1 MKKVLIALGVSV
13 LLSSFS
19 FADITKAQA
28 EEKIKDYLVGSNH
41 VSKVIICESEKYY
54 VREAILESHEKIGN
68 VVRKVYV
75 NKKDGSILP
84 IMVEHSDYCYMLKKQ
99 WKR

>member
-1 MKKVLIALGVSV
+1 MKKVLTALGVSV

-28 EEKIKDYLVGSNH
+28 EKKIKDYLAGSNH
-41 VSKVIICESEKYY
+41 VSKVIVCETKKYY
-54 VREAILESHEKIGN
+54 VGEAILEGYEKIGN

-75 NKKDGSILP
+75 SKKDGSILP
-84 IMVEHSDYCYMLKKQ
+84 TMSEHSDYCYMLKK
-99 WKR
+99 